1 MDNNT
6 VSEDTL
12 IKIEALQKEYET
24 VLQQYQEAV
33 QNYIAT
39 IQSTSTSDSSN
50 ATVFTSLQGRTWWG
64 TQGLTE
70 GAANTQEECE
80 TMCANAENC
89 SGATF
94 NPVKNYCWA
103 RAGNSSITPGTDT
116 DQALLPTQKAAL
128 LVMTSLNDRLVALAD
143 EIANEW
149 KQLQPQVNAQ
159 KQEKN
164 RSQLKLNASYQR
176 LLEQKWEMERQM
188 EEYNSAETDYQNQS
202 IFVTQTNITY
212 RLWLLVA
219 LIVLLITVKK
229 MMGAPMSLTVN
240 AIFWILLF
248 TLLFILT
255 FNIKQSSGFAVW
267 GFVLV
272 IIILMRAGIIPAL

>member
-1 MDNNT
+1 MTSTSISD
-6 VSEDTL
+6 DTL
-12 IKIEALQKEYET
+12 IKIEALQKEYES

-39 IQSTSTSDSSN
+39 IQSTSNSSSSI
-50 ATVFTSLQGRTWWG
+50 FTSLQGRTWWG
-64 TQGLTE
+64 TQGLAE

-94 NPVKNYCWA
+94 NPVKHYCWA
-103 RAGNSSITPGTDT
+103 RSGNSKITPGTDA
-116 DQALLPTQKAAL
+116 DQALLPAQKAAL
-128 LVMTSLNDRLVALAD
+128 LVMSGLNDRLVALAD
-143 EIANEW
+143 EIANSLI
-149 KQLQPQVNAQ
+149 QLQPQVDAQ

-164 RSQLKLNASYQR
+164 KSQFKLNASYQR
-176 LLEQKWEMERQM
+176 LLEQKWEMEKQL
-188 EEYNSAETDYQNQS
+188 EEYNSADTDYQNQS
-202 IFVTQTNITY
+202 IFVTQTNISY
-212 RLWLLVA
+212 RIWLLVA
-219 LIVLLITVKK
+219 LIILLITVKK
-229 MMGAPMSLTVN
+229 MMGMPMSLTVN

-255 FNIKQSSGFAVW
+255 FNIKQSAGFAVW

-272 IIILMRAGIIPAL
+272 LIILMRTGLIPSL